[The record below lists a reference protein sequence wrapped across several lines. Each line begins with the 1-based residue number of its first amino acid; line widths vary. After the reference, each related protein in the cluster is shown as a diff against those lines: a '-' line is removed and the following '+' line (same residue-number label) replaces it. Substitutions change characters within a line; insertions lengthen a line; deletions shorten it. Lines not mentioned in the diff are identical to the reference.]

1 MEQSDASLVT
11 LSSPYAVEHVNNN
24 DAQISSPSFPE
35 IQTSPTLLVHVART
49 CSAHE
54 ERQHVRSFRPNSLF
68 LESPSPSPSRTQATN
83 PRVQNGQEQKAQ
95 LDTRFR
101 SSIERQRWREA
112 NRKRR
117 SRSDTMR
124 DLIVY
129 MDPTPVDPQTGVLG
143 RFYQQLK
150 TRILGDGACCL
161 TCTASPLEHIGDK
174 IIGRV
179 MFERKAR
186 SKYDP
191 VLQHWEPLEEEQVV
205 QEPTVVFVMT
215 AEQVWDS
222 MTNESLMTSLKANEP
237 RSTLGPLQ
245 RFVLVI
251 GLDALFR
258 RVRAKKNR
266 TYAEMIRQRIEGNMT
281 AQVQMPD
288 DQTREHMEQR
298 LLQLQLR
305 HQCHVVRVTQAEEAV
320 EWVYSIACD
329 ISIRPYK
336 QLESE
341 SVYHKVNKAASSDGF
356 SAYRAMLEEIPRC
369 TSNASAAITAKYPT
383 LASLMQ
389 AYKQASSTEQAA
401 DLLTNLIC
409 DGRHR
414 RLGSQLSR
422 RIHLA
427 FTTYDAKASVE

>member
-49 CSAHE
+49 CPAHE
-54 ERQHVRSFRPNSLF
+54 ERQHVRSFRPDSLF

-129 MDPTPVDPQTGVLG
+129 LDPTPVDPQTGVLG

-161 TCTASPLEHIGDK
+161 TCTASPLDHIGDK

-245 RFVLVI
+245 RFVLI
-251 GLDALFR
+251 IL
-258 RVRAKKNR
+258 
-266 TYAEMIRQRIEGNMT
+266 
-281 AQVQMPD
+281 
-288 DQTREHMEQR
+288 
-298 LLQLQLR
+298 
-305 HQCHVVRVTQAEEAV
+305 
-320 EWVYSIACD
+320 
-329 ISIRPYK
+329 
-336 QLESE
+336 
-341 SVYHKVNKAASSDGF
+341 
-356 SAYRAMLEEIPRC
+356 
-369 TSNASAAITAKYPT
+369 
-383 LASLMQ
+383 SL
-389 AYKQASSTEQAA
+389 
-401 DLLTNLIC
+401 
-409 DGRHR
+409 
-414 RLGSQLSR
+414 
-422 RIHLA
+422 IHI
-427 FTTYDAKASVE
+427 